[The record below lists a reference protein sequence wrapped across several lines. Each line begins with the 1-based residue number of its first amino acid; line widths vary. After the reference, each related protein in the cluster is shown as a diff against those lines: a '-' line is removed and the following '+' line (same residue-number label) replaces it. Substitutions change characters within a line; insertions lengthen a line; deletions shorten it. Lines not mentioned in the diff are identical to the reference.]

1 MTTKERISPQFRKA
15 MEQKVHF
22 ENNLEIKSQT
32 LRTYPSGNMGL
43 TPDSVKATS
52 KWQADKLAFN
62 QAMQAMRGF
71 NSAFLKIHKKEY
83 RSHMQDKRGY

>member
-1 MTTKERISPQFRKA
+1 